1 MRKMVEEYMDC
12 EAVVVLEGDAD
23 VAQAITCLPLDLLCF
38 TGSTQ
43 TGLLVAAQ
51 AAKSLTPTVLELGGK
66 CPVIID
72 QDSDIEYAAKKLAT
86 GKFLNA
92 G

>member
-1 MRKMVEEYMDC
+1 
-12 EAVVVLEGDAD
+12 
-23 VAQAITCLPLDLLCF
+23 VAQAITALPLDLVCF
-38 TGSTQ
+38 TGSAP
-43 TGLLVAAQ
+43 TGIKVAVD
-51 AAKSLTPTVLELGGK
+51 AARSLTPAVLELGGK

-72 QDSDIEYAAKKLAT
+72 NDCDLEYAAKKLAL